1 MNTAAEDSLT
11 VTGERNLGNLKH
23 FKLQRGAE
31 IGQFSR
37 EIGQF
42 SSENG
47 RIGCLYDRYTSAVIG

>member
-47 RIGCLYDRYTSAVIG
+47 RIGCL